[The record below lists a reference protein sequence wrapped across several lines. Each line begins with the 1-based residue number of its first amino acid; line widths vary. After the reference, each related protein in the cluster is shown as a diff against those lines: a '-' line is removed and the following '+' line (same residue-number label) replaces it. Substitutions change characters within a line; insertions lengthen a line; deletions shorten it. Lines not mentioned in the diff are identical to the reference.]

1 MILDTR
7 SSILETRIKIFTDT
21 RLVRYSMLPNLRI
34 LKEFLQKQIMVEI
47 RLFHKIRLIILWI
60 LSHFL
65 SKNNTNDKKLLL
77 PTPALKSK
85 KVDDVNICTVT
96 MKRTLR
102 HFMTRHLPKLLQ
114 ILLAQ
119 IIRTISTKIQEN
131 HLRTFERPS
140 E

>member
-1 MILDTR
+1 MPKLKK
-7 SSILETRIKIFTDT
+7 IKCDVLSNFQTMCLLLLSFIQ
-21 RLVRYSMLPNLRI
+21 SKRI
-34 LKEFLQKQIMVEI
+34 LNEFLQKQIMVEI

-65 SKNNTNDKKLLL
+65 SKNSTNDRKLLL
-77 PTPALKSK
+77 PTPAFKSK

-119 IIRTISTKIQEN
+119 IIRNISTKIQEN
-131 HLRTFERPS
+131 HLRVHLS
-140 E
+140 KN